1 MNKHRILNAL
11 ESTPSELNGLTIK
24 ELMTKLRAEIS
35 QEKSLQDDLELAVC
49 SKFKGKYL
57 KFSKDGSI
65 LGKETTYA
73 HIEDIRVGG
82 FTDQYERLY
91 EIKGNVITFSDYV
104 TNSRDMVMGNS
115 SDFKMAEELES
126 STIISKDFYDNAVEH
141 LKLIKD
147 VINKMNK

>member
-11 ESTPSELNGLTIK
+11 ESTPSELNGLTVK

-49 SKFKGKYL
+49 SKFKGKYI
-57 KFSKDGSI
+57 KFGRDDGF
-65 LGKETTYA
+65 GKSTMYA

-82 FTDQYERLY
+82 FTDQNERLY
-91 EIKGNVITFSDYV
+91 EIKGNVITFSDYF

-115 SDFKMAEELES
+115 SDFKLAEELES